1 MQPAAVS
8 QLIADLR
15 EGDDDAF
22 DRLVP
27 LVYDELKAAAHRQLA
42 QWNGAALNTTALA
55 HEAYLRLADQTKSRW
70 ADRAHFLGIAAHV
83 MRQILIDA
91 ARKRC
96 AQKRGGG
103 VPDLTLD
110 AVQLPGDAPAAWSAE
125 ARAASLL
132 DLDAALERLAALDV
146 RAARVVELRF
156 FGGLME
162 KEAAEVVGV
171 SASTVRRDWRKAR
184 LWLMRALAADTDA
197 DADAPTTDA

>member
-15 EGDDDAF
+15 CGDDNAF
-22 DRLVP
+22 ARLVP
-27 LVYDELKAAAHRQLA
+27 LVYDELKAAAHRQLRR
-42 QWNGAALNTTALA
+42 WGGTKPLCTTALA

-70 ADRAHFLGIAAHV
+70 KDRAHFLGIAAHV

-91 ARKRC
+91 ARKQN

-110 AVQLPGDAPAAWSAE
+110 DVQPPADAPAAWSAE

-132 DLDAALERLAALDV
+132 DLDAALTRLAALDA

-162 KEAAEVVGV
+162 KEAAEVLDV
-171 SASTVRRDWRKAR
+171 SVSTARRDWRKAR
-184 LWLMRALAADTDA
+184 MWLMRALAAEG
-197 DADAPTTDA
+197 

>member
-15 EGDDDAF
+15 RGDEDAF

-27 LVYDELKAAAHRQLA
+27 LVYDELKAAAHRQLVR
-42 QWNGAALNTTALA
+42 WNGARLNTTALA

-70 ADRAHFLGIAAHV
+70 KDRAHFLGIAAHV

-91 ARKRC
+91 ARKQN

-103 VPDLTLD
+103 VPDLTLGD
-110 AVQLPGDAPAAWSAE
+110 VQPPADAPAAWSAE

-132 DLDAALERLAALDV
+132 DLDAALTRLAALDA

-162 KEAAEVVGV
+162 KEAAEVLDV
-171 SASTVRRDWRKAR
+171 SVSTARRDWRKAR
-184 LWLMRALAADTDA
+184 MWLMRALAAEG
-197 DADAPTTDA
+197 